1 MHHRIKEVLYVVDV
15 IKLKNKIRDKTTQA
29 KLANDIGINKS
40 TLYRKLKNNGDTLE
54 IWEVRKIVEL
64 LQLSQ
69 EEIKEIFFSN
79 KGA

>member
-1 MHHRIKEVLYVVDV
+1 MVNV